1 MTVADL
7 EKTQLTMQ
15 DPRTQYPAA
24 GFPEQSQKAPGLAKD
39 MIPQP
44 DHGETTYQGLGRLQ
58 GRKAVVTGGDS
69 GIGRATAIAFA
80 REGADVTFSYLPSE
94 EPDAQEVIQVL
105 EATGQK
111 ITPVAIDL
119 SHEEGCKSLIDT
131 AMKEMGGID
140 ILANIAGM
148 QRTQKS
154 IQDITSEQFDATF
167 RTNVYGM
174 FWLCKHALPHM
185 PPGASIINTTSIQ
198 SYQPSSHLLDYAS
211 TKAAI
216 KAFTEAL
223 SAQAIEQGV
232 RVNAVAPG
240 PIWTPLQPAEG
251 QPPEKLP
258 KFGLQTP
265 MKRPGQPAEVAP
277 VYVFLA
283 SQEASY
289 ITGETFG
296 VTGGEHTQ

>member
-1 MTVADL
+1 
-7 EKTQLTMQ
+7 
-15 DPRTQYPAA
+15 
-24 GFPEQSQKAPGLAKD
+24 
-39 MIPQP
+39 
-44 DHGETTYQGLGRLQ
+44 
-58 GRKAVVTGGDS
+58 
-69 GIGRATAIAFA
+69 
-80 REGADVTFSYLPSE
+80 
-94 EPDAQEVIQVL
+94 
-105 EATGQK
+105 
-111 ITPVAIDL
+111 
-119 SHEEGCKSLIDT
+119 
-131 AMKEMGGID
+131 MKEMGGID